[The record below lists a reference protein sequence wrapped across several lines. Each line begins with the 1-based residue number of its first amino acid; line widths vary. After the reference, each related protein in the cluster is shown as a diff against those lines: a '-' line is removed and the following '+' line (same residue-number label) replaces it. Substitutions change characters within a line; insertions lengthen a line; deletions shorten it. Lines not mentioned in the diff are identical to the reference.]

1 MSRTDREDLLRSPR
15 FNEDLVVVKLH
26 SVIQYNYVQKLAAF
40 QEGKFQ
46 ISSSKKST
54 HKFENKKP
62 QHQHEVGEKLPP
74 PPPRRSRHRLSR
86 AAAAAAAVVVGAGTT
101 TTSHDDDGD
110 DSKYDNDRK
119 PRPAAANS
127 PCHDP
132 NRSAHSLPGI
142 FQPGSSSVGTGNN
155 IIIIIIIIII
165 IGGMV

>member
-74 PPPRRSRHRLSR
+74 PPRRSRHRLSR
-86 AAAAAAAVVVGAGTT
+86 AAAAAAVVVGAGTT
-101 TTSHDDDGD
+101 TTSHDDDDDGD
-110 DSKYDNDRK
+110 DSKYDHDQK

-155 IIIIIIIIII
+155 IIIIIII
-165 IGGMV
+165 GGMV